1 MSGRR
6 SSRRDG
12 DGGSG
17 RVCRED
23 LDRLSGRVD
32 RLHDLVDTTGRLA
45 LQTAHRVGSA
55 AAQRGL
61 VFFCKGSIKQ
71 DLVTAWTSWKTTS
84 RLPPGERPSVRPTP
98 WKVQVSERFLAY
110 IMAGARDVADLGQHA
125 EGLVPLSTMVEA
137 ISHGEPNDSDPW
149 PIIVTFRNSEQA
161 VGLREALLHERWRV
175 LQGRDKEL
183 GWRPARHMASGP
195 ARAVLQ
201 GLGLEAVAAKEN
213 ADHRSGKEVQRPEP
227 SPGPLAVRAREGLRY
242 IVFFT
247 PPSSVLMSGG
257 AAVLDFVSRGCRPS
271 WTCLAE
277 GAVPHAFGGGW
288 FRFRLVCAALLGA
301 PCAVL
306 ASASGLCL
314 LCLLP
319 SLFAA
324 WFALC
329 CSCCCFVLPL
339 LPPLPALLTVL
350 GWG

>member
-17 RVCRED
+17 RVSRED

-32 RLHDLVDTTGRLA
+32 RLHDLVDSTGRLA

-61 VFFCKGSIKQ
+61 VFFCKGSVKQ

-201 GLGLEAVAAKEN
+201 GLGLEAKGGGKGKRRSPKREGSAAPR
-213 ADHRSGKEVQRPEP
+213 AEP
-227 SPGPLAVRAREGLRY
+227 ARRAR
-242 IVFFT
+242 T
-247 PPSSVLMSGG
+247 
-257 AAVLDFVSRGCRPS
+257 
-271 WTCLAE
+271 
-277 GAVPHAFGGGW
+277 
-288 FRFRLVCAALLGA
+288 
-301 PCAVL
+301 
-306 ASASGLCL
+306 
-314 LCLLP
+314 
-319 SLFAA
+319 
-324 WFALC
+324 
-329 CSCCCFVLPL
+329 
-339 LPPLPALLTVL
+339 
-350 GWG
+350 